1 MAPRVAASRLYCE
14 TCVRK
19 FVNKQAMTQHM
30 ASQSHHRAVR
40 KSSRQSSPA
49 PSTSS
54 TRRPTRMERVAT
66 VPSSLQIPAVSDS
79 RRSSIAS
86 MDDGVSLTAA
96 DDNNL
101 AKPPKETE
109 PTTSEAASASIRSL
123 NLPSTPPPEEFEET
137 VKTPVTVLHIDI
149 PQTPEETQTTTLT
162 PATSVSSRSGDVVED
177 PFGDKMPGEPASAG
191 AVRAEVVPVV
201 AEEVELPSVLSILSA
216 MSVAEDA
223 GERHAEEE
231 EGPVAGEEAK
241 SSPTLEF
248 VEAPEEPETVEEPP
262 IVTAPEVHP
271 VMGAEE
277 EEEEEEEV
285 EEQLKGEE
293 GIEEQLEEEEE
304 EEEEEERKEGG
315 VAKEGE
321 EEEEEEP
328 AVAPAVPDGAVFEL
342 LVKLEEIHVPSE
354 ESITQSI
361 GAHTLP
367 EEKVQSLETI
377 IPEQT
382 TTEAIVSEAI
392 ITDTPIP
399 EPSIAKVDV
408 LPVPIPIP
416 ETAKEEPVT
425 VTEPAV
431 AEPAIAAMAEPAV
444 TDIAEPAV
452 TAIAEPTIAT
462 IAEPAIAAI
471 VEPAVSTVAE
481 PAVTAIVEPAVS
493 TVAEPAVAAIAEPAV
508 AVIAEQAIDTPEPV
522 ILEAT
527 APSKPDAIRAPS
539 PSPSNPS
546 TPPPATPQLNLEL
559 TSSPAPSA
567 SAKEERPRAPR
578 TITQSLISSPAP
590 TSTVESVTASASRST
605 IICPQ
610 CPATSQTLYEN
621 TDELRAHIDS
631 AHGKSVK
638 DGKDGKDAKDAGKEK
653 KGLVKGFGKFFSGM
667 GLRKFKLLG

>member
-30 ASQSHHRAVR
+30 ASQSHNRAVR

-54 TRRPTRMERVAT
+54 ARRPALMERMAT
-66 VPSSLQIPAVSDS
+66 APSSLQVPPVSDS

-96 DDNNL
+96 DDTNL

-109 PTTSEAASASIRSL
+109 PTTAAAASASIRSL
-123 NLPSTPPPEEFEET
+123 NLPSTPPPEDFEET

-162 PATSVSSRSGDVVED
+162 PATSVSSRSGDAVED
-177 PFGDKMPGEPASAG
+177 PFGDKMPGEPTSPG

-201 AEEVELPSVLSILSA
+201 AEEAELPSVPSTLSVT
-216 MSVAEDA
+216 SVTKDA
-223 GERHAEEE
+223 GDKHAEEE
-231 EGPVAGEEAK
+231 EGPVAGEEVK

-262 IVTAPEVHP
+262 VITAPEVCQG
-271 VMGAEE
+271 MGVEE
-277 EEEEEEEV
+277 EEGA
-285 EEQLKGEE
+285 EEQLKKEE
-293 GIEEQLEEEEE
+293 IEEQLKKEEEIEGQLKEGEGEADAEGEE
-304 EEEEEERKEGG
+304 GRKEEGG
-315 VAKEGE
+315 VAKEE
-321 EEEEEEP
+321 REEEEEEP
-328 AVAPAVPDGAVFEL
+328 AVVLTAPNEAVLEP

-354 ESITQSI
+354 ESITPSV

-367 EEKVQSLETI
+367 EEKVQSLETT
-377 IPEQT
+377 IPERT
-382 TTEAIVSEAI
+382 ATEAIVSEAI

-399 EPSIAKVDV
+399 ESSIAGVDV

-425 VTEPAV
+425 VTEPA
-431 AEPAIAAMAEPAV
+431 
-444 TDIAEPAV
+444 IAEPA
-452 TAIAEPTIAT
+452 
-462 IAEPAIAAI
+462 AA
-471 VEPAVSTVAE
+471 AVAE
-481 PAVTAIVEPAVS
+481 PAVPAVTEPAVVA
-493 TVAEPAVAAIAEPAV
+493 VAEPAVAAV
-508 AVIAEQAIDTPEPV
+508 AEQAIATPEPV

-527 APSKPDAIRAPS
+527 APSKLDAIRAPS
-539 PSPSNPS
+539 PPGPS
-546 TPPPATPQLNLEL
+546 TPPPGAPQLNPDL
-559 TSSPAPSA
+559 TSSPAPSTA
-567 SAKEERPRAPR
+567 AKEERPRAPR
-578 TITQSLISSPAP
+578 TITQSLISTPAP

-610 CPATSQTLYEN
+610 CPATSKTLYEN
-621 TDELRAHIDS
+621 TDDLRAHIDS
-631 AHGKSVK
+631 AHGKNV
-638 DGKDGKDAKDAGKEK
+638 KDAKEAPKEK
-653 KGLVKGFGKFFSGM
+653 KGLAKGFGKFFSGI